1 MIKHIL
7 KNDCQS
13 EGDLINNGNLDK
25 QVPLSPILTVYSQ
38 VRPFSF
44 LYSANIY

>member
-7 KNDCQS
+7 KNNCQS

-25 QVPLSPILTVYSQ
+25 QVSLNPMLAVYS
-38 VRPFSF
+38 
-44 LYSANIY
+44 